1 MRQTSY
7 GDRPTSSERALGA
20 LKILDPALGRR
31 ELGEEIAQA
40 ASVGRDLAEGWK
52 THFEALYDGELLYLD
67 THLARLLER
76 LREHSAWEDMLVIIT
91 ADHGEALGEHQ
102 FVGHSDLLYDV
113 IVRVPLILR
122 TGRGHLS
129 DAVPPRGSRWD
140 RPMQLVDIL
149 PLALTHAGIDTNTPT
164 DGTRPDVDAVSLRA
178 WAFPSPPRRGL
189 GDRFRR
195 ELRSIELAGWK
206 LIEDHM
212 GNVEL
217 YNVRT
222 DSRETIDL
230 AEQRPEQVDLLRA
243 HLGPRV
249 TYRDDHPGD
258 EPTSLENLERLRSLG
273 YIR

>member
-76 LREHSAWEDMLVIIT
+76 LH
-91 ADHGEALGEHQ
+91 
-102 FVGHSDLLYDV
+102 
-113 IVRVPLILR
+113 
-122 TGRGHLS
+122 
-129 DAVPPRGSRWD
+129 
-140 RPMQLVDIL
+140 IL

-164 DGTRPDVDAVSLRA
+164 DGTRPDVDAVPLRA
-178 WAFPSPPRRGL
+178 WAFPSPTRRGL

-206 LIEDHM
+206 LIEDHI